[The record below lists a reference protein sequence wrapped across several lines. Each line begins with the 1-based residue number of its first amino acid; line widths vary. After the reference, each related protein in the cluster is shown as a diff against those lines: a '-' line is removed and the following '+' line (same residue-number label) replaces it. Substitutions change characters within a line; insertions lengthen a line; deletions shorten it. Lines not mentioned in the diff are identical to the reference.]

1 MKSAICNAGLHFR
14 LAHFGNNAS
23 IRRLREFFMAICSI
37 TGKSWM
43 NGNRV
48 SHSNIKTGRKLSAN
62 IQKKRVFDVETGRW
76 VRVRLSTR
84 ALKTLNH
91 KSLSQLLREQK

>member
-1 MKSAICNAGLHFR
+1 
-14 LAHFGNNAS
+14 
-23 IRRLREFFMAICSI
+23 MAICTV

-48 SHSNIKTGRKLSAN
+48 SHSNIKTKRRLSAN
-62 IQKKRVFDVETGRW
+62 IQRKRIFDIETGRW

-84 ALKTLNH
+84 ALRTLNK
-91 KSLSQLLREQK
+91 KSLSALLADR

>member
-1 MKSAICNAGLHFR
+1 
-14 LAHFGNNAS
+14 
-23 IRRLREFFMAICSI
+23 MAICSI

-48 SHSNIKTGRKLSAN
+48 SHSNIKTKRKVSAN
-62 IQKKRVFDVETGRW
+62 IQRKRIFDVETGRW

-84 ALKTLNH
+84 ALRTLNL
-91 KSLSQLLREQK
+91 KSLSELRRDNDKSCV